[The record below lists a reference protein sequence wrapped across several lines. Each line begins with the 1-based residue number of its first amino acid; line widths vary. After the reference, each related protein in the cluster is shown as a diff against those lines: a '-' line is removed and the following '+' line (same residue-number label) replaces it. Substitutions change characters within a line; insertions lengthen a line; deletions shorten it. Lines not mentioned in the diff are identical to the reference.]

1 MLKIVE
7 ETLEGDT
14 LKVKIE
20 TPLAKMARVPKKK
33 YKTRDIIQIL
43 PEKYEVLEPLRE
55 DIISNY
61 ATGNHKQLGEWHFK
75 VKVVTIRKKTAV
87 KKPVKKPPPPKSV
100 ETKTSTKPSIRGRMS
115 KIAKEKSNK
124 Q

>member
-7 ETLEGDT
+7 ETLEGNT

-20 TPLAKMARVPKKK
+20 TPMAKMARVPKKK
-33 YKTRDIIQIL
+33 YKTRDVIQIL
-43 PEKYEVLEPLRE
+43 PEKYEVLEPLQE
-55 DIISNY
+55 DVISNY

-75 VKVVTIRKKTAV
+75 VKVVTTRKKAPA
-87 KKPVKKPPPPKSV
+87 KKPVKKTPPPPSV
-100 ETKTSTKPSIRGRMS
+100 ETKTSTKSSIRGRMS
-115 KIAKEKSNK
+115 KIAKEKLNK